1 MEKQRQVLI
10 ANASSFPSKFI
21 EAETITML
29 SEGATSIGNTLPVH
43 VPLIPTA
50 EWKGV
55 RLTSCY
61 YGQSN
66 LIIIV
71 DADDSHKDV
80 KIEYISKCRPY
91 CSTSVIT
98 IRLTTPVHRQCKN
111 VIRCISD
118 QANLDMVDTY
128 KLGRLSETVKHK
140 ELTST
145 TIDCMII
152 NCSAM
157 PGVAGLNMLNK
168 FKGCNITTLES
179 RDWVEKFI
187 WDINL
192 QLPITMN
199 TKHSSPISEYS
210 SPETAR
216 DSWITSGY
224 RMMPTVIGPRPISEC
239 RLESETD
246 EHKSKII
253 MELVITVLQWL
264 INRAIAIVITIVDV
278 AKTIF
283 TNNPTKNQKRENE
296 DNEPSSSNE
305 QNNQQQDDV

>member
-21 EAETITML
+21 EAETIAML
-29 SEGATSIGNTLPVH
+29 SDGTTSIGNTLPVH
-43 VPLIPTA
+43 VPLLPTA
-50 EWKGV
+50 EWRGV

-66 LIIIV
+66 MIIIV
-71 DADDSHKDV
+71 DSDDSHKDV

-91 CSTSVIT
+91 CSTSVI
-98 IRLTTPVHRQCKN
+98 IIKLITPVHRQCKN
-111 VIRCISD
+111 VIRCMSD
-118 QANLDMVDTY
+118 QANLDMVSTY

-140 ELTST
+140 ELTNT

-157 PGVAGLNMLNK
+157 PGIAGLNMLNK

-179 RDWVEKFI
+179 RDWVENFI
-187 WDINL
+187 WDLNL
-192 QLPITMN
+192 QLPITMS
-199 TKHSSPISEYS
+199 TKHSSPVSEYS

-216 DSWITSGY
+216 DSWISSGY
-224 RMMPTVIGPRPISEC
+224 RMMPTIIGPRPISEC
-239 RLESETD
+239 RLASETD

-253 MELVITVLQWL
+253 IDMVISIVKWVISTTVAIIVYL
-264 INRAIAIVITIVDV
+264 INIVRDNTMR
-278 AKTIF
+278 K
-283 TNNPTKNQKRENE
+283 NNNDQRNKSKNEGVVE
-296 DNEPSSSNE
+296 GEE
-305 QNNQQQDDV
+305 QNEIQENDI